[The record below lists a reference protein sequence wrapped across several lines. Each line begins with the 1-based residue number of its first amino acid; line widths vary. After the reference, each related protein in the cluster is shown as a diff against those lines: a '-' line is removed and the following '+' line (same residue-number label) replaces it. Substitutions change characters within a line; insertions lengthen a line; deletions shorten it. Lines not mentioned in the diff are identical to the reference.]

1 MYQQVL
7 YHVPS
12 LWWGPLRRLSRSCTG
27 GLGFFLQSNTASSL
41 SKEFMDIQASAVA
54 VERVSLASIEV
65 RKSWRWRAQ
74 EGVDQVD
81 KWL

>member
-1 MYQQVL
+1 M
-7 YHVPS
+7 
-12 LWWGPLRRLSRSCTG
+12 RRLSRSCTG
-27 GLGFFLQSNTASSL
+27 GLSFFLQSNTASSL

-74 EGVDQVD
+74 EGADQVE

>member
-1 MYQQVL
+1 
-7 YHVPS
+7 
-12 LWWGPLRRLSRSCTG
+12 
-27 GLGFFLQSNTASSL
+27 
-41 SKEFMDIQASAVA
+41 MDIQASAVA

-74 EGVDQVD
+74 EGADQVE